1 MILIDTSVLIDYFKG
16 IENNSVLKFE
26 EILSQAI
33 NYGINNY
40 IYQEILQGSLNEKE
54 FYTLKSYL
62 DNFIFYDLKNGRLSF
77 SEAAKIYFTCR
88 KKGVTVRST
97 IDLLIAQTA
106 IENNL
111 SLLHNDSDF
120 DNIAGVISELKIY

>member
-1 MILIDTSVLIDYFKG
+1 MILIDTSVLISYFKG
-16 IENNSVLKFE
+16 VENSAIIKFE
-26 EILSQAI
+26 EVLSQNI

-54 FYTLKSYL
+54 FNTLKSYL
-62 DNFIFYDLKNGRLSF
+62 DNFIFYNLKKGRLSF
-77 SEAAKIYFTCR
+77 TEAAKIYFICR

-111 SLLHNDSDF
+111 SLLHNDNDF
-120 DNIAGVISELKIY
+120 DNIASVIPELKIY